1 MAAVGNVTSLII
13 KSKDATE
20 NDYETTITGKNVF
33 VNPNATYQQVDQ
45 ISRALNALSYNTYQD
60 TDLITKVSV
69 NEKLAE
75 E

>member
-13 KSKDATE
+13 KSTDATE

-75 E
+75 